1 MKFLKHITIK
11 VKATYT
17 VSNIESEYRFSTCC
31 ETHIPSI
38 PSKKGVKKAISKGEL
53 RLNNE
58 KVEGGRWLKEGD
70 IITYVDLEKTPPK
83 EYHLKLDIIFEDEF
97 LAVIFK
103 PAGINVSGNKFKTI
117 QNALLYNITPSK
129 EVDALDWPLPVH
141 RLDNQT
147 SGLLLIAKTKTA
159 RVKLGQAFEEKTI
172 LKKYQALVIGKTE
185 GSGEIN
191 SKIEDK
197 SSQSLYKLIDF
208 VPSLKNGL
216 LSLIELEPK
225 TGRTHQLRI
234 HCASIGKPIL
244 GDKLYGKE
252 GMILKNKGLFLCATH
267 LSFKHPINQK
277 ELNFEVPTPHKF
289 LKRLE
294 NEKRRFTEYNL
305 K

>member
-1 MKFLKHITIK
+1 M
-11 VKATYT
+11 
-17 VSNIESEYRFSTCC
+17 
-31 ETHIPSI
+31 
-38 PSKKGVKKAISKGEL
+38 

-83 EYHLKLDIIFEDEF
+83 EYHLKLEIIFEDEH

-103 PAGINVSGNKFKTI
+103 PAGISVSGNLFKTI
-117 QNALLYNITPSK
+117 QNALLYNISPSNEK
-129 EVDALDWPLPVH
+129 DALDWPLPVH

-147 SGLLLIAKTKTA
+147 SGLLLIAKTKLA

-172 LKKYQALVIGKTE
+172 LKKYQAIVIGQTNSK
-185 GSGEIN
+185 GEIN
-191 SKIEDK
+191 SDIEHK
-197 SSQSLYKLIDF
+197 ASQSFFKLIDSA
-208 VPSLKNGL
+208 PSLKNGF

-234 HCASIGKPIL
+234 HCASINHPIL
-244 GDKLYGKE
+244 GDKLYGVE
-252 GMILKNKGLFLCATH
+252 GMILKNKGLFLCATEISFTH
-267 LSFKHPINQK
+267 PYSEETISLST
-277 ELNFEVPTPHKF
+277 PTPHKF

-294 NEKRRFTEYNL
+294 NEKRRYLNFTQ